1 MRKISVFENSEAL
14 SKAAADFIVSL
25 AAKQIAENGKF
36 TIALS
41 GGNTPSQ
48 LFELLAT
55 GAYNKAI
62 DWKNTFVFWGD
73 ERCVPVDDERNNSHV
88 AKELLLNN
96 VKIPTENIFI
106 VPVKMPPAKAAHHYE
121 QTLKSFFKTQFPAFD
136 LILLGMGDNGHTA
149 SLFPKTPI
157 LQEKKALVKEV
168 YVEEL
173 DMNRVSFTA

>member
-14 SKAAADFIVSL
+14 SKAAADFIVAL

-55 GAYNKAI
+55 SIYSKAI

-73 ERCVPVDDERNNSHV
+73 ERCVPVDDDRNNSHV

-96 VKIPTENIFI
+96 VKIPAENIH
-106 VPVKMPPAKAAHHYE
+106 AD
-121 QTLKSFFKTQFPAFD
+121 QT
-136 LILLGMGDNGHTA
+136 
-149 SLFPKTPI
+149 
-157 LQEKKALVKEV
+157 
-168 YVEEL
+168 
-173 DMNRVSFTA
+173 NRYG